1 MKKIHYRIV
10 IIPACVCTALIFM
23 LAFYSTGVIDRAAA
37 RDIIGQRIEQV
48 CNIID
53 EKSEAAEKLTE
64 EIYNSYR
71 SKARV
76 VSMMLS
82 KNVNIIS
89 DESSF
94 EELRVAIG
102 ADVISVADKDGIIR
116 YSTDM
121 SVEESSAYEEFM
133 PAVDNKVFSEAVLS
147 ESGGRNVV
155 VTGSSRLDEDGII
168 QIQFTLENYQQ
179 QIDMSDLSSAVTQM
193 PLLKNGHLAVIDI
206 ETNTFISH
214 TDSYLNGSAV
224 QFAPEKFS
232 EEEDWFSSEYE
243 GKRVLVKYKKHNDM
257 ITAGIVPYS
266 EIYQRRNTVVKWIL
280 FFFVVITVVI
290 ALTVRNSILNQKE
303 SEEIDKNK

>member
-10 IIPACVCTALIFM
+10 IIPACICTVIISL
-23 LAFYSTGVIDRAAA
+23 LAFYSTGVIDRAIT

-48 CNIID
+48 CMAID
-53 EKSEAAEKLTE
+53 EKSAAAEKLTE
-64 EIYNSYR
+64 EIYNNYK

-82 KNVNIIS
+82 RNIKIIS

-102 ADVISVADKDGIIR
+102 ADIISVADKDGTIR

-121 SVEESSAYEEFM
+121 SVEKSSAYEEFM
-133 PAVDNKVFSEAVLS
+133 PAIENKVFSEAILS

-168 QIQFTLENYQQ
+168 QIQFSLENYQQ
-179 QIDMSDLSSAVTQM
+179 QINMSDLSSAVTQM

-232 EEEDWFSSEYE
+232 EDEDWFSSEYE
-243 GKRVLVKYKKHNDM
+243 GKRVLVKYKKHNGM
-257 ITAGIVPYS
+257 IAAGIVPFS
-266 EIYQRRNTVVKWIL
+266 EIYQRRNTVIKWII

-290 ALTVRNSILNQKE
+290 TLTVRNSFLNHKINE
-303 SEEIDKNK
+303 

>member
-10 IIPACVCTALIFM
+10 IIPAFICTVIISM
-23 LAFYSTGVIDRAAA
+23 LAFYSTGVIDRAVT

-48 CNIID
+48 CMAID
-53 EKSEAAEKLTE
+53 EKSAAAEKLTE
-64 EIYNSYR
+64 EIYNNYK

-82 KNVNIIS
+82 RNIKIIS

-102 ADVISVADKDGIIR
+102 ADIISVADKNGTIR

-121 SVEESSAYEEFM
+121 SVEKSSAYEEFM
-133 PAVDNKVFSEAVLS
+133 PAVENKVFSEAILS

-168 QIQFTLENYQQ
+168 QIQFSLENYQQ
-179 QIDMSDLSSAVTQM
+179 QINMSDLSSAVTQM

-224 QFAPEKFS
+224 QFAPEMFS
-232 EEEDWFSSEYE
+232 EDEDWFSSEYE
-243 GKRVLVKYKKHNDM
+243 GKRVLVKYKKHNGM
-257 ITAGIVPYS
+257 IAAGIVPFS
-266 EIYQRRNTVVKWIL
+266 EIYQRRNTVIKWII
-280 FFFVVITVVI
+280 FFFIVITVVI
-290 ALTVRNSILNQKE
+290 TLTVRNSFLNHKINE
-303 SEEIDKNK
+303 